1 MIVRPVTAR
10 LQSARGAIL
19 IQAAGVLLLFTA
31 VSAIVV
37 DYGIQLLSRNQAQ
50 NVVDSA
56 ALAAATAL
64 AYDGYTADPNNR
76 VRVVDTA
83 RTVAAQ
89 NLIAGKPAAVD
100 VAAGPLCHRT
110 LDDPNNWV
118 EAHACVEVTAYRD
131 ADHGNAIDTLF
142 GRVFNVNTSDI
153 NAHAT
158 AQAKVANISK
168 CLRPIAIPDKWQEN
182 SASPSSGY
190 DLWNP
195 SNPAAQ
201 LDLAHRDA
209 YTPPAMLEAGSGLKL
224 STDFGTKV
232 TLTEGVLT
240 TPIAT
245 IKAWQYLPIEI
256 PGSQWGGGAAAVR
269 QNTNSCAGPDARVAL
284 GDFVDLVPGGVH
296 ANALSIADGA
306 RDLIAKDPDAT
317 WNEATRRVE
326 NSCAALPVGRC
337 AAMSPR
343 IIAIAV
349 YDLDNMAD
357 DTQAGGLTGLW
368 VNNMVGFFIDSVSGT
383 DITGYITTHP
393 GLRDSN
399 STMLFDDS
407 SFLRAPMLA
416 Q

>member
-1 MIVRPVTAR
+1 MITGPGMAR
-10 LQSARGAIL
+10 LRGASGAIL
-19 IQAAGVLLLFTA
+19 IQAAGILLLFTA
-31 VSAIVV
+31 VSAMVV
-37 DYGIQLLSRNQAQ
+37 DYGIQLLGRNQAQ

-64 AYDGYTADPNNR
+64 AYDGYTVDPNNR

-89 NLIAGKPAAVD
+89 NLVAGKAPAVD
-100 VAAGPLCHRT
+100 VAAGPLCQRT
-110 LDDPNNWV
+110 LDDPNKWV

-131 ADHGNAIDTLF
+131 ADHGNAINTLF

-158 AQAKVANISK
+158 AQAKVANISR

-182 SASPSSGY
+182 PASPSSGY
-190 DLWNP
+190 DLWDPAHP
-195 SNPAAQ
+195 SAM
-201 LDLAHRDA
+201 LSLATRDA
-209 YTPPAMLEAGSGLKL
+209 YTPPQMLAAGNGLTL
-224 STDFGTKV
+224 SADFGRKV
-232 TLTEGVLT
+232 TLSEGVVT

-269 QNTNSCAGPDARVAL
+269 ANTNSCADAPVSF
-284 GDFVDLVPGGVH
+284 DDVVDLVPGGVH
-296 ANALSIADGA
+296 SNALSIADGA
-306 RDLIAKDPDAT
+306 RDLIAKDPDAI
-317 WNEATRRVE
+317 WNEATHRVE
-326 NSCAALPVGRC
+326 NSCATLLVGRC
-337 AAMSPR
+337 GAMSPR
-343 IIAIAV
+343 IIALAV
-349 YDLDNMAD
+349 YDLNQMAND
-357 DTQAGGLTGLW
+357 SEAGSLTALSI
-368 VNNMVGFFIDSVSGT
+368 NNMVGFFIDSVSGT

-393 GLRDSN
+393 GLRDLN
-399 STMLFDDS
+399 SKMLIDDS

>member
-1 MIVRPVTAR
+1 MITGPGMAR
-10 LQSARGAIL
+10 LRCASGAIL

-50 NVVDSA
+50 NAVDSA

-89 NLIAGKPAAVD
+89 NLVDGEAATVD
-100 VAAGPLCHRT
+100 VDAGPRCART

-118 EAHACVEVTAYRD
+118 EAYACVQVTAYRD
-131 ADHGNAIDTLF
+131 ADHHNAISTLF
-142 GRVFNVNTSDI
+142 ARAFNANTVDI

-158 AQAKVANISK
+158 AQARVANISR

-182 SASPSSGY
+182 PASPSSGY
-190 DLWNP
+190 DLWDPANP
-195 SNPAAQ
+195 SAM
-201 LDLAHRDA
+201 LSLANRDA
-209 YTPPAMLEAGSGLKL
+209 YTPPQMLAAGNGLAL
-224 STDFGTKV
+224 SADFGRKV
-232 TLTEGVLT
+232 TLSEGVVT

-256 PGSQWGGGAAAVR
+256 PGSKWGGGEAAVR
-269 QNTNSCAGPDARVAL
+269 QNTNSCADSRVAFDDL
-284 GDFVDLVPGGVH
+284 VDLVSGDLHSNV
-296 ANALSIADGA
+296 LSIADGA
-306 RDLIAKDPDAT
+306 RDLIAQDPDAT
-317 WNEATRRVE
+317 WNEATNRVE
-326 NSCAALPVGRC
+326 NSCAALLVGRC
-337 AAMSPR
+337 GAMSPR
-343 IIAIAV
+343 IIALAV
-349 YDLDNMAD
+349 YDLNQMAND
-357 DTQAGGLTGLW
+357 SQSGSLTALS

-383 DITGYITTHP
+383 DITGYLTTHP
-393 GLRDSN
+393 GLRDLN
-399 STMLFDDS
+399 SKMLIDDS